1 MTVDSYLHVQF
12 KNILFATDFSS
23 ASKAAAPYAAEIAKH
38 YGAKLFALH
47 IRPPVLNPMTPPA
60 SWKSIEEGARVEEEQ
75 QKRELLRMFPEH
87 PPEILIREGDLWSNL
102 NDVMERDKIDLIV
115 IGTRGRTGVGKLL
128 LGSTAEEIFRQAR
141 CPVLTVGPHM
151 ADASR
156 RSGEITRILF
166 ATDFSP
172 ESVAAAS
179 YAVSLAEEFQA
190 YLTLLHV
197 IEEPKVRD
205 LVQPADL
212 VMSSE
217 RLLRQLVPAEA
228 ELWCVPDYV
237 VERGM
242 AAETILDVARGR
254 KSELIILGVRRPTG
268 IPGAA
273 THLPVA
279 TAHKIVSHATCPV
292 LTVRGGFSGR
302 QYTE

>member
-1 MTVDSYLHVQF
+1 MAVYSYAYVQF
-12 KNILFATDFSS
+12 KNILFATDFSR
-23 ASKAAAPYAAEIAKH
+23 ASKAAAPYAAEMAKH

-47 IRPPVLNPMTPPA
+47 TRPPVLNPMTPPA
-60 SWKSIEEGARVEEEQ
+60 GWKSIEEGARVEKEQ
-75 QKRELLRMFPEH
+75 QKRELLKIFPGH
-87 PPEILIREGDLWSNL
+87 PPEILIREGDLWSNI

-141 CPVLTVGPHM
+141 CPVLTVGPHVS
-151 ADASR
+151 DAPQ

-172 ESVAAAS
+172 ESMAAAP
-179 YAVSLAEEFQA
+179 YAISLGEEFQA

-197 IEEPKVRD
+197 IEEPGVED
-205 LVQPADL
+205 PVQSADL
-212 VMSSE
+212 VTSSE
-217 RLLRQLVPAEA
+217 RLLRGLVPAEA

-242 AAETILDVARGR
+242 AAETILDVARR
-254 KSELIILGVRRPTG
+254 KKSELIVLGVRRPTSV
-268 IPGAA
+268 PGAA
-273 THLPVA
+273 THLPIA

-292 LTVRGGFSGR
+292 LTVRG
-302 QYTE
+302 